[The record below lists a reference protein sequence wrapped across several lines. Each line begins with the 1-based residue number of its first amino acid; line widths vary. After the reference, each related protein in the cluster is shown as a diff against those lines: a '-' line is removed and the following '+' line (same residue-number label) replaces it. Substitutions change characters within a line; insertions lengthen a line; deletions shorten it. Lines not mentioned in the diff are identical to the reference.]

1 MRARVTCLPATPPGA
16 GIQGRIASL
25 ENFEKGIERSP
36 VGGLLSRRQVLQRAT
51 VLGLGGLVA
60 SALPVAERLINTVEP
75 ALADVNLADA
85 TLQAV
90 ADTMIPGRKTDR
102 TDLGNEI
109 HPKAIAGA
117 HPEPGAVQADALLLF
132 HEPRIGFD
140 ALEPAFLTELQTRSL
155 TRGGQFLDLPFDK
168 RVAVCVDGCSA
179 SNPTVL
185 VWEAAAAVAF
195 AAFLIAATQ
204 ENATIDTAS
213 GLQVMGHPGTA
224 PNGYADF
231 SYGKKLSR
239 ELTANGSLP

>member
-1 MRARVTCLPATPPGA
+1 M
-16 GIQGRIASL
+16 

>member
-1 MRARVTCLPATPPGA
+1 LK
-16 GIQGRIASL
+16 QF
-25 ENFEKGIERSP
+25 ENGVERSP

-51 VLGLGGLVA
+51 ALGLGGFVL
-60 SALPVAERLINTVEP
+60 SALPAAERFLAAVEP
-75 ALADVNLADA
+75 ALAEPNLADA

-90 ADTMIPGRKTDR
+90 ADTMIPGRKVDR

-117 HPEPGAVQADALLLF
+117 HPEPGAVQADALILF

-195 AAFLIAATQ
+195 AAFLIVATQ
-204 ENATIDTAS
+204 KNATIDTAS

-224 PNGYADF
+224 PNGYADY
-231 SYGKKLSR
+231 SYGRKLSR
-239 ELTANGSLP
+239 ELTGTGSLP

>member
-1 MRARVTCLPATPPGA
+1 MEDFETP
-16 GIQGRIASL
+16 
-25 ENFEKGIERSP
+25 NERSP
-36 VGGLLSRRQVLQRAT
+36 VGGLLSRRQVLQRAG
-51 VLGLGGLVA
+51 VLGLSGLVA
-60 SALPVAERLINTVEP
+60 SALPVAGRLITAPP

-90 ADTMIPGRKTDR
+90 ADTMIPGRKADR

-109 HPKAIAGA
+109 HPKAIAGV

-132 HEPRIGFD
+132 HDARIGFD
-140 ALEPAFLTELQTRSL
+140 ALEPPFLSELQTRSL
-155 TRGGQFLDLPFDK
+155 TRGGQFLDLTFDK
-168 RVAVCVDGCSA
+168 RVAVCIDGLSA

-185 VWEAAAAVAF
+185 VWEAVAAVAF
-195 AAFLIAATQ
+195 AAFLAAATQ

-224 PNGYADF
+224 PNGYADY

>member
-1 MRARVTCLPATPPGA
+1 
-16 GIQGRIASL
+16 
-25 ENFEKGIERSP
+25 
-36 VGGLLSRRQVLQRAT
+36 
-51 VLGLGGLVA
+51 VLGLSGLVA
-60 SALPVAERLINTVEP
+60 SALPVAGRLITAPP

-90 ADTMIPGRKTDR
+90 ADTMIPGRKADR

-109 HPKAIAGA
+109 HPKAIAGV

-132 HEPRIGFD
+132 HDARIGFD
-140 ALEPAFLTELQTRSL
+140 ALEPPFLSELQTRSL
-155 TRGGQFLDLPFDK
+155 TRGGQFLDLTFDK
-168 RVAVCVDGCSA
+168 RVAVCIDGLSA

-185 VWEAAAAVAF
+185 VWEAVAAVAF
-195 AAFLIAATQ
+195 AAFLAAATQ

-224 PNGYADF
+224 PNGYADY